1 MATFKIGVVED
12 EVIIADSLCATLR
25 QLGYETA
32 EPAGSFE
39 EALTMIAEEKP
50 DLLIID
56 INLNAKKDGIELA
69 QTIRNRFKLPFIFLT
84 ANADAATIQ
93 RAKAAQPPAYLV
105 KPFQKQE
112 LFASIEICLHNY
124 AQRSEQEHSDNYVM
138 NEAIFIKDGN
148 YFHKIRFDD
157 ILYLE
162 SDHVYVEVHTK
173 EKKML
178 VRASLQQYSLNFD
191 PKLFFRV
198 HRSYIVNLN
207 HVETINSEHIIIA
220 GKSIP
225 ISKNYRDELFTRV
238 KIG

>member
-25 QLGYETA
+25 QLGYDTA
-32 EPAGSFE
+32 EPAGNFQ
-39 EALTMIAEEKP
+39 EAVEMITAEKP

-56 INLNAKKDGIELA
+56 INLNAEKDGIELA
-69 QTIRNRFKLPFIFLT
+69 QTVRTRFNLPFIFLT
-84 ANADAATIQ
+84 ANADPGTVE
-93 RAKAAQPPAYLV
+93 RAKVARPPAYLV
-105 KPFQKQE
+105 KPFQKEE

-124 AQRSEQEHSDNYVM
+124 TQQETDNYVM
-138 NEAIFIKDGN
+138 NDSIFIKDGN
-148 YFHKIRFDD
+148 YFHKIRFSD

-198 HRSYIVNLN
+198 HRSYIVNLD
-207 HVETINSEHIIIA
+207 HVETINSEHVIIA

-225 ISKNYRDELFTRV
+225 ISKNYREELFSRV